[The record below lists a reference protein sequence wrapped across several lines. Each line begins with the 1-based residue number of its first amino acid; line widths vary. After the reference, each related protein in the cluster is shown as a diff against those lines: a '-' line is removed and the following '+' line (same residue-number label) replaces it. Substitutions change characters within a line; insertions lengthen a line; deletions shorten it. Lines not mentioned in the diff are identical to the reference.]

1 LVSAWL
7 HRLRPKSG
15 VTIAVAVAVARAASL
30 VAAAYFDNSLWLPSE
45 GVGLFEHPGI
55 LAIVVGDAVLFLLC
69 VYASRMTRSV
79 GRRLP
84 THRRPVVQRYF
95 RLIIL
100 RGIFGR
106 GGSFGKMLLFL
117 SVVGAVSLVNQ
128 TVRLTDAVAYYGH
141 DTFDSI
147 LHRGSFWVMR
157 VNLFISWCV
166 IVPLFA
172 SYLVAH
178 TRAIR
183 LFFRKCDEHG
193 LVKFQPG
200 HPDQHG
206 GFTFFGWLDTIY
218 AIGLLV
224 ALIEVFLLIITHSR
238 VTVGNL
244 FSLMAITVGVVL
256 ISVLSIYEV
265 VRVVR
270 RQERLLKMASFVR
283 TGRGSRHLSLD
294 YLTLVYN
301 AKFSPYST
309 TALRLAVALRA
320 AALIPIAIRAVMYI
334 TSEL

>member
-1 LVSAWL
+1 MM
-7 HRLRPKSG
+7 
-15 VTIAVAVAVARAASL
+15 IAVVVAVARAAAL
-30 VAAAYFDNSLWLPSE
+30 VVAAYFDNSLWLSHE
-45 GVGLFEHPGI
+45 GVGLFEHPGM
-55 LAIVVGDAVLFLLC
+55 LAIVVGDAVLFIVC

-84 THRRPVVQRYF
+84 THRRTLVQRFF

-100 RGIFGR
+100 RRIFDR
-106 GGSFGKMLLFL
+106 GGSFSKMLLFL
-117 SVVGAVSLVNQ
+117 SVIGAISLVNQ
-128 TVRLTDAVAYYGH
+128 TVQLTDAGDYYGH

-147 LHRGSFWVMR
+147 LHSRSFWVMR
-157 VNLFISWCV
+157 VNLFISWC
-166 IVPLFA
+166 IVMPLFS
-172 SYLVAH
+172 SYLIAH
-178 TRAIR
+178 TKAIR
-183 LFFRKCDEHG
+183 LFFRRCDEHG

-200 HPDQHG
+200 HPDRHG

-218 AIGLLV
+218 AIGLLT
-224 ALIEVFLLIITHSR
+224 ALVEVFLLIITHRR
-238 VTVGNL
+238 VTIGNL

-283 TGRGSRHLSLD
+283 TVRGSRQLSLD

-301 AKFSPYST
+301 AKFSPYSA

-320 AALIPIAIRAVMYI
+320 AAVIPVVIRAMTYL
-334 TSEL
+334 TSRL